1 MSAQQITPEL
11 RDWIIA
17 QAEAGHPPQAVL
29 TAMQASGWEEG
40 VALAAMEDVL
50 HARAYGGL
58 EALAKS
64 GYYLPL
70 DKSNVPE
77 LDNLPADGDTGNA
90 PTF

>member
-40 VALAAMEDVL
+40 VALAD
-50 HARAYGGL
+50 R
-58 EALAKS
+58 KS
-64 GYYLPL
+64 
-70 DKSNVPE
+70 VV
-77 LDNLPADGDTGNA
+77 
-90 PTF
+90 